1 MDSMFKHEIETCSLT
16 TFCGLLKWHSFFWV
30 KEGCSRGISALKP
43 MYCNESDF
51 VCLKLIKAIAS
62 GWPRA
67 NKRQNASSC
76 IDLGP
81 PQHRRV
87 LRAWSTFM
95 ATLGFLWILCTALG
109 HHSLYL
115 LSHSP
120 LALLSHSFSVSLR
133 HVCARLEGV
142 CRSFSLDW
150 AISNW
155 ALSKRPQ
162 ADG

>member
-1 MDSMFKHEIETCSLT
+1 MFLDYILWLT
-16 TFCGLLKWHSFFWV
+16 QMAGLFQGG
-30 KEGCSRGISALKP
+30 EGAEGGISALKP

-76 IDLGP
+76 IDLAP
-81 PQHRRV
+81 PPSPKQHRRV
-87 LRAWSTFM
+87 LRELGQLLWPLSVFCGYCALFLGGT
-95 ATLGFLWILCTALG
+95 TLSLIPLTACLL
-109 HHSLYL
+109 SLYL
-115 LSHSP
+115 FGMYVL
-120 LALLSHSFSVSLR
+120 VWK
-133 HVCARLEGV
+133 GV

>member
-67 NKRQNASSC
+67 NKQQNASSC

-109 HHSLYL
+109 AALSLSL
-115 LSHSP
+115 IP
-120 LALLSHSFSVSLR
+120 LASRFSHSFSESLR

-150 AISNW
+150 AISN
-155 ALSKRPQ
+155 
-162 ADG
+162 

>member
-109 HHSLYL
+109 AALSLSL
-115 LSHSP
+115 IP
-120 LALLSHSFSVSLR
+120 LASRFSHSFSVSLR

>member
-1 MDSMFKHEIETCSLT
+1 MVYSNGIA
-16 TFCGLLKWHSFFWV
+16 FFGV

-109 HHSLYL
+109 EALSLSL
-115 LSHSP
+115 IP
-120 LALLSHSFSVSLR
+120 LASRFSHSFSVSLR

>member
-1 MDSMFKHEIETCSLT
+1 MFLDYILWFTQMAWL
-16 TFCGLLKWHSFFWV
+16 FWGEEWV
-30 KEGCSRGISALKP
+30 QQKVGGEMGWISALKP
-43 MYCNESDF
+43 MYCNESHF

-109 HHSLYL
+109 AALSLSL
-115 LSHSP
+115 IP
-120 LALLSHSFSVSLR
+120 LASR
-133 HVCARLEGV
+133 
-142 CRSFSLDW
+142 FSLFLC
-150 AISNW
+150 ISS
-155 ALSKRPQ
+155 ACVCSFGRGLPVIFT
-162 ADG
+162 